1 MSQVRD
7 ESMELIQNYISGDYV
22 TPRSIDRLN
31 LYNPA
36 TGEVYGKLVDSNSE
50 DIQDAVSSAK
60 DAFASW
66 SGLSFSERADYIMAI
81 ADEIDAQSDTFS
93 ELESRDT
100 GKPLSLARSL
110 DIPRSIYNFK
120 FFAKHVKDF
129 KFKRE
134 LQNDVSINYIQRM
147 PLGVVCCI
155 SPWNLPLYLFT
166 WKIAPALVS
175 GNTVVA
181 KPSEITPSTAHL
193 LGDICT
199 KVGLPPGVLNIVHGK
214 GSTAGDMLVKNIDI
228 KAISFTGGT
237 STGKKIFKNASGSF
251 KKLSLEMGGKNP
263 AIIFG
268 DCNYELMLETVVRS
282 SFSNQGQICLC
293 SSRILVESS
302 IYEKFKSDFC
312 SKVSELIVGDPS
324 KLDTEFGAISSEEHF
339 HKIKNYMDLAN
350 KEGATVLAGG
360 TVEKLSGRCAKGWY
374 FKPTVLEGLSHSSK
388 LNKEEIFGPIVTLQS
403 FTSESEAIG
412 MANDTDY
419 GLSATIWTEDIDKG
433 KRISGGVDSGVI
445 WINTWLLRDL
455 RTPFGGMKNS
465 GFGREGGDDALE
477 FFTEQK
483 NICIPK

>member
-1 MSQVRD
+1 MRPVRD
-7 ESMELIQNYISGDYV
+7 KSMELIQNYISGHYV
-22 TPRSIDRLN
+22 TPKSIDGLN

-36 TGEVYGKLVDSNSE
+36 TGEMYGELVDLNSD

-60 DAFASW
+60 DAFPSW
-66 SGLSFSERADYIMAI
+66 SGLSFSERADHIMAI
-81 ADEIDAQSDTFS
+81 ADEIDAQSDIFS

-100 GKPLSLARSL
+100 GKSFSLARSL

-129 KFKRE
+129 KFKSE
-134 LQNDVSINYIQRM
+134 LQKEVSTNYIQRM

-175 GNTVVA
+175 GNTVVT

-199 KVGLPPGVLNIVHGK
+199 KVGLPTGVLNIVHGK
-214 GSTAGDMLVKNIDI
+214 GNTAGDMLVKNIDI

-237 STGKKIFKNASGSF
+237 STGKKIFKNASDSF
-251 KKLSLEMGGKNP
+251 KKLSLEMGGENP
-263 AIIFG
+263 EIIFE
-268 DCNYELMLETVVRS
+268 DCNYELMLKTVVRS

-293 SSRILVESS
+293 TSRILVESS
-302 IYEKFKSDFC
+302 IYEKFKSDFF

-350 KEGATVLAGG
+350 KEGATVLTGG
-360 TVEKLSGRCAKGWY
+360 TVEKYSGRCTKGWY
-374 FKPTVLEGLSHSSK
+374 FRPTVLEGLSYSSK
-388 LNKEEIFGPIVTLQS
+388 LNKEENFGPIVTIQS
-403 FTSESEAIG
+403 FISEPESIG

-433 KRISGGVDSGVI
+433 KRISGGIDSGVI

-455 RTPFGGMKNS
+455 RTPFGGMNNS
-465 GFGREGGDDALE
+465 GLGLEGDDALE
-477 FFTEQK
+477 SFTEQK